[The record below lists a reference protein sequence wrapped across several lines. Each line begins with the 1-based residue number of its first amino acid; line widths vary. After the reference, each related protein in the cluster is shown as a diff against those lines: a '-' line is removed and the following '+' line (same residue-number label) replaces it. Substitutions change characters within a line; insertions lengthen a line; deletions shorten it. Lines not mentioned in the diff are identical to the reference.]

1 MPDFPGYLK
10 PAAMTPLRS
19 HLADLLLTLLT
30 AAGVGWVAG
39 GLTGLFAALAL
50 VLAVWLWRHLL
61 YLQKLRRW
69 LASPKLRR
77 IPEGRGIWQDVFDTL
92 LAQAKSRKKRKQQ
105 LASALQR
112 FNRAAETMPNGVMI
126 LDRDGRIEWMNRLAA
141 EHLNLQEG
149 DRGGILGN
157 LIRVPEFHRFLY
169 APAEE
174 SRPLKLS
181 LPDARQ
187 RPRTLALTRTPFENG
202 ADLLI
207 SQDISAAEQLNA
219 TRTAFVANVSHELR
233 TPLTVING
241 FLETLADMPD
251 LPREQQQAFIV
262 LMRKEGERMLH
273 LLADLLTLSRLESR
287 TAAGVEYRPLDL
299 SALCFQVAEAARALS
314 QGQHAIEADIE
325 PGLIMQ
331 GIQADL
337 YSALSNLAFNA
348 VRYTPAGG
356 RIQIV
361 LAAEG
366 GTPPPQARFS
376 IRDSGPGIAPE
387 HLPRL
392 TERFYRVDP
401 GRSRQ
406 SGGTGLGLAITKH
419 ALAEHNTR
427 LEIDST
433 VGVGSTFSVRLDLAG
448 PDTEG
453 SGSAE
458 P

>member
-1 MPDFPGYLK
+1 
-10 PAAMTPLRS
+10 MTPFRS
-19 HLADLLLTLLT
+19 HLADLFLTLLT
-30 AAGVGWVAG
+30 AAGVGWVG
-39 GLTGLFAALAL
+39 GGAVGLLAALTL
-50 VLAVWLWRHLL
+50 VLSVWLWRHLL
-61 YLQKLRRW
+61 YLQRLRRW

-77 IPEGRGIWQDVFDTL
+77 SPQGCGIWQDVFDTL

-126 LDRDGRIEWMNRLAA
+126 LNRDGRIEWMNRLAA
-141 EHLNLQEG
+141 EHFNLQEG
-149 DRGGILGN
+149 DRGDILGY
-157 LIRVPEFHRFLY
+157 LIRTPEFHRFLQIS
-169 APAEE
+169 ADDT
-174 SRPLKLS
+174 RPFKLF

-251 LPREQQQAFIV
+251 LPREQQQEFIA
-262 LMRKEGERMLH
+262 LMRKEGDRMLH

-287 TAAGVEYRPLDL
+287 TTDSTEYRPLDL
-299 SALCFQVAEAARALS
+299 SALCFQVAEAASALS
-314 QGQHAIEADIE
+314 QGRHVIEVDIA
-325 PGLIMQ
+325 PDLIMQ

-348 VRYTPAGG
+348 VRYTPEGG
-356 RIQIV
+356 SIHIV
-361 LAAEG
+361 LVTESGVA
-366 GTPPPQARFS
+366 PPQARFS
-376 IRDSGPGIAPE
+376 IRDTGPGIAPE

-392 TERFYRVDP
+392 TERFYRIDP

-427 LEIDST
+427 LEIDSI
-433 VGVGSTFSVRLDLAG
+433 VGVGSIFSVRLALAG
-448 PDTEG
+448 ADDPCR
-453 SGSAE
+453 
-458 P
+458 